1 MIVIFST
8 SLLII
13 SLCVMLH
20 FEALRKIAKIS
31 DWLKIRGRY
40 RVTVVVLVGILSHT
54 LHVWLFGLGYY
65 FIVNLNHDNQIV
77 SLDGPVSS
85 FLDCVYFSFANYTS
99 LGYGDLVPEGP
110 MRFMAG
116 TEALVGLVFIAWTA
130 SFLYLKMEQYWK

>member
-1 MIVIFST
+1 MVLILAT
-8 SLLII
+8 SLLVI
-13 SLCVMLH
+13 SLCVISHL
-20 FEALRKIAKIS
+20 ESLRRITILC
-31 DWLKIRGRY
+31 DWLNIKGRY
-40 RVTVVVLVGILSHT
+40 RITISVLVAILSHT
-54 LHVWLFGLGYY
+54 IHVWLFGLAY
-65 FIVNLNHDNQIV
+65 FFILSLEKANQIV

-110 MRFMAG
+110 IRFMAG

>member
-1 MIVIFST
+1 MTLVLLT
-8 SLLII
+8 SIIII

-31 DWLKIRGRY
+31 DWLKIQGRY
-40 RVTVVVLVGILSHT
+40 RVTVSVLVGILSHT

-65 FIVNLNHDNQIV
+65 FIVNLNQDNQIIT
-77 SLDGPVSS
+77 LDGPVSS

-110 MRFMAG
+110 IRFMAG

>member
-1 MIVIFST
+1 MTLVLIT
-8 SLLII
+8 SIIII

-40 RVTVVVLVGILSHT
+40 RVTVSVLVGILSHT

-65 FIVNLNHDNQIV
+65 FIVNLNQDNQV
-77 SLDGPVSS
+77 VTLDGPVSDV
-85 FLDCVYFSFANYTS
+85 LDCVYFSFANYTS
-99 LGYGDLVPEGP
+99 LGYGDLVPQGP
-110 MRFMAG
+110 IRFMAG